1 MLQST
6 VQNLANSE
14 SLPMT
19 SDNMTSEQNVD
30 DIHAHSF
37 GARRV
42 GAVNW
47 LGLWTLYAKEVR
59 RFMKIPAQTVLAPT
73 VTTLV
78 FLAVFALAL
87 GGAMREI
94 KGIPFLIFL
103 APGLIMMAIV
113 QNSFANTSSSVM
125 GSKVQGNFVDVLIPP
140 LSPSELTLALAGGG
154 VTRGLMV
161 GIAVAVVMTG
171 FVDLKIHNALAMAF
185 YAVSASLMLSLIGL
199 ATAIW
204 AEKFDQMAAITN
216 FFVTPL
222 AFLSGTFYSID
233 RLPESWHMVSLCN
246 PFFYMIDGMRYAF
259 IGMAEGSLVLG
270 TVILLLTNV
279 ALWTLCWWMLSSGYK
294 IKE

>member
-1 MLQST
+1 
-6 VQNLANSE
+6 
-14 SLPMT
+14 
-19 SDNMTSEQNVD
+19 
-30 DIHAHSF
+30 
-37 GARRV
+37 
-42 GAVNW
+42 
-47 LGLWTLYAKEVR
+47 
-59 RFMKIPAQTVLAPT
+59 MKIPAQTVLAPT
-73 VTTLV
+73 ITTLV
-78 FLAVFALAL
+78 FLAIFALAL

-94 KGIPFLIFL
+94 NGVPFLLFL
-103 APGLIMMAIV
+103 APGLVMMAIV

-171 FVDLKIHNALAMAF
+171 FVELTIHNALAMVF
-185 YAVSASLMLSLIGL
+185 YAVSASSMLSLIGL

-216 FFVTPL
+216 FLVTPL

-233 RLPESWHMVSLCN
+233 RLPEPWHMVSLCN

-259 IGMAEGSLVLG
+259 IGTADGSLLIG
-270 TVILLLTNV
+270 ATILLLTNA